1 VVAVISKSAVL
12 KAYRAY
18 APLYDFAFGRALDA
32 GRAALANAV
41 QMQAPRQLLEVGVG
55 TGLALHRYPANM
67 QICGLDLSPEMLAR
81 ARQRVHERQ
90 LGDVSLICADAE
102 QLPFADNSFD
112 CITLPYVLSVTP
124 DPQALLAEVRRV
136 CRAGGHIYV
145 LNHFSGAGPWR
156 WAERLLAPVAD
167 RVGFRSTLPMD
178 ATLDSAEWTRLQV
191 QDVNLLGLSK
201 LVVLKNAGA

>member
-1 VVAVISKSAVL
+1 MAGITKAAL
-12 KAYRAY
+12 LNAYRAY

-32 GRAALANAV
+32 GRAALAHAV
-41 QMQAPRQLLEVGVG
+41 HAQAPQRLLEVGVG
-55 TGLALHRYPANM
+55 TGLAMYRYPAST

-81 ARQRVHERQ
+81 ARQRVQARQ
-90 LGDVSLICADAE
+90 LHDVNLICADAE
-102 QLPFADNSFD
+102 ELPFADNSFD

-136 CRAGGHIYV
+136 CCAGGHIYV

-156 WAERLLAPVAD
+156 WAERLLTPLAD

-178 ATLDSAEWTRLQV
+178 ATLDCAEWTRLQV

-201 LVVLKNAGA
+201 LVVLQNSPR

>member
-1 VVAVISKSAVL
+1 MAGISKVALL

-18 APLYDFAFGRALDA
+18 APFYNLAFGRALEA
-32 GRAALANAV
+32 GRAALADAV
-41 QMQAPRQLLEVGVG
+41 RTQAPQRLLEVGVG
-55 TGLALHRYPANM
+55 TGLALHRYPASA

-81 ARQRVHERQ
+81 ARQRVLERQ
-90 LGDVSLICADAE
+90 LRDISLLCADAE

-136 CRAGGHIYV
+136 CHAGGHIYV

-156 WAERLLAPVAD
+156 WAERLLAPLAD

-191 QDVNLLGLSK
+191 LDVNLLGLSK